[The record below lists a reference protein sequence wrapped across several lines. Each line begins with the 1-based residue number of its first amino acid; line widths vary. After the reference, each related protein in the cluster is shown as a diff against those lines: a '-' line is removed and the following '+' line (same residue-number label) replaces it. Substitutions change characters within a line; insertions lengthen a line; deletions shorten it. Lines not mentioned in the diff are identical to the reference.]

1 MSGGIVVTKD
11 GHGGVLERLDVRE
24 AGHPLPDGRSEK
36 AARAALDLVAA
47 ADPDDVLLV
56 LLSGGTSALTACPA
70 RGLSIS
76 DLTATTDLLLASGA
90 DIAEMNAV
98 RKHLSAFSGGR
109 LAQAA
114 RCDRICVLAISDVL
128 GDALDVIGS
137 GPCAPDPTTYR
148 DALDVLSRR
157 DAGGRVPAVVKGH
170 LERGAAGAIPETP
183 AGDDRCLARV
193 RHTIVASNVDA
204 RQAAARA
211 ASEHGMTPIDLGEI
225 LSGEARDEARRL
237 LARARASRAD
247 EPGRRSECVC
257 LASR

>member
-1 MSGGIVVTKD
+1 MTPRDRLTAIWNAALQAVDAGDAVERALAGVPKDGRLVVVALGKAGFAMAARVEALAGGRVSGGIVVTKD

-36 AARAALDLVAA
+36 AARAVLDLVAA
-47 ADPDDVLLV
+47 ADPADVLLV

-70 RGLSIS
+70 PGLSLA
-76 DLTATTDLLLASGA
+76 DLTATTDVLLASGA

-137 GPCAPDPTTYR
+137 GPCAPDPLDQQQPFVHSHCSTLRLYR
-148 DALDVLSRR
+148 VMHLSIPSSIQFSTISQ
-157 DAGGRVPAVVKGH
+157 ASLTVFSTS
-170 LERGAAGAIPETP
+170 ERSPFRNRPST
-183 AGDDRCLARV
+183 
-193 RHTIVASNVDA
+193 
-204 RQAAARA
+204 
-211 ASEHGMTPIDLGEI
+211 
-225 LSGEARDEARRL
+225 
-237 LARARASRAD
+237 
-247 EPGRRSECVC
+247 
-257 LASR
+257 